1 MFVEDHR
8 SEFDITVMCRVLNV
22 SRSGYYAWRRRR
34 PCAREMADK
43 ELLAQI
49 EEIFAESGQTYGSP
63 RVYIEL
69 KADGIAC
76 GRKRVERLMRENG
89 LVAVSTKKKRVK
101 TTDSEHNLPVAP
113 NLLDRDFTAKRPN
126 EKWTTDITYIATSE
140 GWLYLAAVMDLFS
153 RRIVGWAM
161 RADLTAQLAVDALAM
176 ATTNRRPPVGLLHHS
191 DRGSQYC
198 SHLYQHQLTQ
208 HQMVVSMSRKGDCY
222 DNAAMESFFG
232 TLKSERVERQI
243 YATRAE
249 ARQDIFAY
257 IEGFYNRKRRHS
269 TLGYVSPLEF
279 ENSHDLWLN

>member
-1 MFVEDHR
+1 MFIEEHR

-22 SRSGYYAWRRRR
+22 SRSGYYAWRRRQ

-69 KADGIAC
+69 KAGGIAC

-89 LVAVSTKKKRVK
+89 LVAVGTKKNRAK
-101 TTDSEHNLPVAP
+101 TTDSEHSLPVAP

-126 EKWTTDITYIATSE
+126 EKWTTDITYIDTNE

-161 RADLTAQLAVDALAM
+161 RADLTAQLAVDALQM
-176 ATTNRRPPVGLLHHS
+176 ATTNRRPPAGLLHHS

-198 SHLYQHQLTQ
+198 SHLYQRQLAQ
-208 HQMVVSMSRKGDCY
+208 HKMVVSMSRKGDCY
-222 DNAAMESFFG
+222 DNAAIESFFG
-232 TLKSERVERQI
+232 TLKIERVDRQV
-243 YATRAE
+243 YATHAE
-249 ARQDIFAY
+249 ARRDIFAY

-269 TLGYVSPLEF
+269 TIGYVSPLEF
-279 ENSHDLWLN
+279 EKSQVLWLN

>member
-1 MFVEDHR
+1 MFIEEHR
-8 SEFDITVMCRVLNV
+8 NEFDITIMCRVLNV
-22 SRSGYYAWRRRR
+22 SRSGYYAWRQRR
-34 PCAREMADK
+34 PSAREMADK

-89 LVAVSTKKKRVK
+89 LVAVGTRKKRVK
-101 TTDSEHNLPVAP
+101 TTDSEHSLPVAP
-113 NLLDRDFTAKRPN
+113 NLLERDFTAERPN
-126 EKWTTDITYIATSE
+126 EKWVTDITYIATNE
-140 GWLYLAAVMDLFS
+140 GWLYLAVVMDLFS

-161 RADLTAQLAVDALAM
+161 RADMTAQLVVDALQM
-176 ATTNRRPPVGLLHHS
+176 ATANRRPPAGLLHHS

-198 SHLYQHQLTQ
+198 SHFYQQQLAQ
-208 HQMVVSMSRKGDCY
+208 YQMVVSMSRKGDCY
-222 DNAAMESFFG
+222 DNAAIESFFG
-232 TLKSERVERQI
+232 TLKSERVDRQI

-249 ARQDIFAY
+249 ARRDIFAY

-279 ENSHDLWLN
+279 EKSQVLWLN